1 MASFLESNL
10 DVKDIIKF
18 EFLCYI
24 LIILAAGMLVAKK
37 LMIIDLFKLIPG
49 IFYLYI
55 MISVAVIYFLF
66 KRNYYLP
73 FLGRTVYPCNK
84 KEEIKIPSIEGKGK
98 PESKKTVQTP
108 YPNTSIIYW
117 AAWPGKKKK
126 KTPKNAYKKFENSGI
141 ARSDKKG
148 KVTFEY
154 YKPVGYSVNR
164 LGFEKELKPHIHYRA
179 CLGNGLLSQIE
190 TEDV

>member
-73 FLGRTVYPCNK
+73 FLGRTVYPCK
-84 KEEIKIPSIEGKGK
+84 RKEIEKIPYIEGYERQ
-98 PESKKTVQTP
+98 PEKTILTN
-108 YPNTSIIYW
+108 YPDKNIIYW
-117 AAWPGKKKK
+117 AAMPGKKKK
-126 KTPKNAYKKFENSGI
+126 KTPEDAYKDFENSGI
-141 ARSDKKG
+141 ARSNQKG
-148 KVTFEY
+148 KVTFTY

-164 LGFEKELKPHIHYRA
+164 FGFEKELKPHIHYRA

-190 TEDV
+190 TKYV

>member
-1 MASFLESNL
+1 MASFFESNL
-10 DVKDIIKF
+10 DVKQIINF

-84 KEEIKIPSIEGKGK
+84 KEVEKIPYIEGYERQ
-98 PESKKTVQTP
+98 PKTILTN
-108 YPNTSIIYW
+108 YPDKNIIYW
-117 AAWPGKKKK
+117 AAMPGKKNK
-126 KTPKNAYKKFENSGI
+126 KTPEDAYKDFENSGI
-141 ARSDKKG
+141 ARSNQKG
-148 KVTFEY
+148 KVTFTY

-164 LGFEKELKPHIHYRA
+164 FGFEKELKPHIHYRA

-190 TEDV
+190 TIYV

>member
-10 DVKDIIKF
+10 DVKQIINF

-55 MISVAVIYFLF
+55 MISVAVVYFLF

-73 FLGRTVYPCNK
+73 FLGRTVYPCKNNEMEK
-84 KEEIKIPSIEGKGK
+84 RPYIEGEGEK
-98 PESKKTVQTP
+98 EDEKTVQTP
-108 YPNTSIIYW
+108 YPDKNIIYW
-117 AAWPGKKKK
+117 AAMPGENKK
-126 KTPKNAYKKFENSGI
+126 KTPEDAYKDFENSGI

-148 KVTFEY
+148 KVTFTY

-190 TEDV
+190 TVYV

>member
-1 MASFLESNL
+1 MPSFLVSNL
-10 DVKDIIKF
+10 DVKQIINF

-37 LMIIDLFKLIPG
+37 LMIIDPFRLIPG
-49 IFYLYI
+49 IFYL

-73 FLGRTVYPCNK
+73 FLGRTVYPCKNN
-84 KEEIKIPSIEGKGK
+84 EIEKRPYIEGY
-98 PESKKTVQTP
+98 ELLERTVQTS
-108 YPNTSIIYW
+108 YPNKNIIYW
-117 AAWPGKKKK
+117 AAMPGKKKK
-126 KTPKNAYKKFENSGI
+126 KNPENAYKKFENSGI
-141 ARSDKKG
+141 AKSDKKG

-190 TEDV
+190 TEYL